1 MQGEEQEFFGGEGE
15 MPPATEAD
23 VAAFL
28 VDMMMSSGIL
38 VQCPKPSACS
48 TKRGGG
54 GEPTDP
60 KPPGKRE
67 RWVVRWPI
75 VAEYTRDGEPIIRTA
90 TEVASVAEVR
100 DWASRYVV
108 SSFPGPAAT
117 APRVATMPEI
127 DCLYQWICN
136 KLPDASI
143 IPVGYAREHVF
154 RLRARVKDR
163 ARGSPMFI
171 SKTPADIYLHD
182 LPDAAESPRHAL
194 TRREIAY
201 FCVIDRALTREPL
214 HDMLVA
220 QVCPPPPPSYPP
232 LTHPHPHPSGT
243 SCSAKI
249 TPAWAG

>member
-1 MQGEEQEFFGGEGE
+1 MQGEEQEFFGSGEGE
-15 MPPATEAD
+15 IPLATEAD

-38 VQCPKPSACS
+38 VQCPKPSACK
-48 TKRGGG
+48 TKRDGG

-60 KPPGKRE
+60 NPPSKRE

-90 TEVASVAEVR
+90 AEVANVAEVR

-108 SSFPGPAAT
+108 SSFPGPTPPPNA
-117 APRVATMPEI
+117 MPEI

-136 KLPDASI
+136 KLPDASV
-143 IPVGYAREHVF
+143 IPVGYARKNVF
-154 RLRARVKDR
+154 RLRARVNDR
-163 ARGSPMFI
+163 TRGSPVFI

-182 LPDAAESPRHAL
+182 LPAAAESPRHML

-201 FCVIDRALTREPL
+201 FCVIDRTLTREPL
-214 HDMLVA
+214 DDMLVA
-220 QVCPPPPPSYPP
+220 QVRHPNPPPHAP
-232 LTHPHPHPSGT
+232 LTHPPSGT
-243 SCSAKI
+243 SCCAKI
-249 TPAWAG
+249 TPPWAG